1 MANFINTVFELMKIF
16 VSQFKTIAAV
26 ASYFLIV
33 ADFSRSTAAA
43 NAAEK
48 REEAAKA
55 AAAAAM
61 GNLATTTMAPTTM
74 S

>member
-1 MANFINTVFELMKIF
+1 MPFDCFSF
-16 VSQFKTIAAV
+16 QQTIAAV

-55 AAAAAM
+55 AAALTA
-61 GNLATTTMAPTTM
+61 NLSLTTMTPTTM
-74 S
+74 ST

>member
-1 MANFINTVFELMKIF
+1 M
-16 VSQFKTIAAV
+16 FKQTIAAV

-55 AAAAAM
+55 AL
-61 GNLATTTMAPTTM
+61 NLTTTVAPPVTQ
-74 S
+74 